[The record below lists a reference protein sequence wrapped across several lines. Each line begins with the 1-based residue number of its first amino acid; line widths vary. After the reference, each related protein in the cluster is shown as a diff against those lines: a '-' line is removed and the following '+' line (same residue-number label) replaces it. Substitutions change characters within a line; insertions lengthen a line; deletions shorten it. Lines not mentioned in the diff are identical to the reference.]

1 MNMTPLEFAQER
13 LRINEQ
19 ELAECKAALARARAV
34 LAVVE
39 ERDRQDAKWGEQN
52 HDDYTWLA
60 ILMEEVGEAS
70 QETLV
75 EKFGAAANGHGNL
88 REEVVHIAA
97 VALAWIECIDRRTQQ

>member
-1 MNMTPLEFAQER
+1 MKLEEAM
-13 LRINEQ
+13 
-19 ELAECKAALARARAV
+19 KTLARAGSVNSV
-34 LAVVE
+34 LA
-39 ERDRQDAKWGEQN
+39 ERERQDAKWGEQN
-52 HDDYTWLA
+52 HDDYIWLA

-97 VALAWIECIDRRTQQ
+97 VALAWIECIDRRADS